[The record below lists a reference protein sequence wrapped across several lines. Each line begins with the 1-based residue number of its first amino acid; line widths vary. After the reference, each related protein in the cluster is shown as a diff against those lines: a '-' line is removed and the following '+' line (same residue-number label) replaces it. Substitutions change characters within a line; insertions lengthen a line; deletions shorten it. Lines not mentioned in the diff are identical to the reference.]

1 MASKIR
7 LPASVSIQRNRITD
21 HAPSSG
27 TIPRPSKGT
36 RGTHLANVCHAD
48 EQDVRPLDIRPNRNA
63 ARENAMSDRSLHS
76 SPADRTNIFF
86 PDAVGDDSDD
96 PRTHLAAE
104 GLRQSRSSL
113 AAALASDETVR
124 GESHALSRW
133 SDTGVVLSTA
143 ASNAT
148 PLGILRCN
156 SGAEHS
162 TDENG
167 SRTPSAGSF
176 ATHCDRWGLVRP
188 NVLKHLEE
196 GPRELLSRKGQ
207 VSDRSC

>member
-1 MASKIR
+1 MAYKIR
-7 LPASVSIQRNRITD
+7 LPANVSIQRNRITD

-27 TIPRPSKGT
+27 KIPRPSKGT

-63 ARENAMSDRSLHS
+63 ARENAMGDRSLHS

-86 PDAVGDDSDD
+86 PDAVGDDADD
-96 PRTHLAAE
+96 PRTHLAAG
-104 GLRQSRSSL
+104 GLGRSRSSL
-113 AAALASDETVR
+113 AAALASDETVL

-133 SDTGVVLSTA
+133 SDTGVGLSTTA
-143 ASNAT
+143 NNAT

-156 SGAEHS
+156 SGSEHR
-162 TDENG
+162 TAENG
-167 SRTPSAGSF
+167 SRILSAGSF
-176 ATHCDRWGLVRP
+176 ATRYNRRGLVRS
-188 NVLKHLEE
+188 NILKHLEE